1 MSIDQLLL
9 LVLNASTGIA
19 LLVIV
24 SLGIAVTVG
33 MMGVINLAHG
43 ELVMVGAYTVLVLTQ
58 RGIPLLL
65 AMLAAPVTAGLVG
78 WAIERLIIR
87 WLYGR
92 VIDTL
97 LATAGIS
104 MFLIQIARIVFSSD
118 TRSIAMPFGSVA
130 IGSGSIALYRL
141 LMIGLAIA
149 LSLFTYLVF
158 TRTRYGL
165 EARAATLN
173 PSMAAAVG
181 INAARVNMW
190 TFVFGSALAGIAG
203 AILAPFTTVTP
214 SMSGLFMAR
223 AFMTS
228 ITGGPAILLGTATSA
243 AVLGSVESVVA
254 LLTTPVLGQVA
265 LLGGSVLLLRLFP
278 NGISGSWRRSL

>member
-1 MSIDQLLL
+1 M
-9 LVLNASTGIA
+9 A

-24 SLGIAVTVG
+24 ALGIAVTVG

-43 ELVMVGAYTVLVLTQ
+43 ELVMVGAYTVTVLNQ
-58 RGIPLLL
+58 QMQVPLLI
-65 AMLAAPVTAGLVG
+65 AMLAAPLTAGFMG
-78 WAIERLIIR
+78 WIIERLVIR

-104 MFLIQIARIVFSSD
+104 MFLIQVARILFSSD
-118 TRSIAMPFGSVA
+118 SRSIPMPFGNITV
-130 IGSGSIALYRL
+130 GSGSIATYRV
-141 LMIGLAIA
+141 LMIGLAIS
-149 LSLFTYLVF
+149 LSLLTYLVF

-173 PSMAAAVG
+173 PDMAAAVG
-181 INAARVNMW
+181 IHAARVNMW
-190 TFVFGSALAGIAG
+190 TFVLGSALAGIAG

-228 ITGGPAILLGTATSA
+228 ITGGPAILLGTAASA
-243 AVLGSVESVVA
+243 GILGTVESVVA
-254 LLTTPVLGQVA
+254 LLTTPVIGQVA
-265 LLGGSVLLLRLFP
+265 LLCGSVLLLRIFP
-278 NGISGSWRRSL
+278 NGISGKWGRSL